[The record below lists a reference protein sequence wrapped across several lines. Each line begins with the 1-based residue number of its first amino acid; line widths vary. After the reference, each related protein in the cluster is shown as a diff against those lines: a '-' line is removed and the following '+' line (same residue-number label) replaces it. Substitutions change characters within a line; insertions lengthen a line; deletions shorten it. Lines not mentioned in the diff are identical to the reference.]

1 MTDTKGISNTPITQQ
16 FSITDGAS
24 PLAKNLKPDIAYH
37 VKNVSNAGSTLQLEI
52 QINGKWERVS
62 LALASPH
69 KNIQLSDGK
78 LAFNHDGSKV
88 TITSNASQSTSALS
102 TSDIFKL
109 LNLFVQPKAQKET
122 FIDKALTLKTNQEV
136 SLVAQLNKNLKN
148 TLSIPSLKANIQLP
162 PNVTNQI
169 NLNTNILI
177 NLQAKNKEVVAK
189 IFLPK
194 SATPALE
201 LKVPNHKIAQWLKA
215 TPIDL
220 MIKSTNTTSTEV
232 KQNNNIT
239 VVNANMPS
247 KTPHWQDAKLISQG
261 DSTKIQPIS
270 HPIGLNLT
278 KSAFTS
284 LLNNNSVTTD
294 TTTIRKDQTKEYIK
308 QNNSKNEPNSLV
320 TQKHASPNI
329 TPSKSDSFIAPL
341 DKIVTA
347 FKAILSPSAKRA
359 EALQVKPSLASPIT
373 GSTHKEAL
381 NVPANKDVKTISNG
395 FSSQIKKPQNTPLTD
410 KLISQPIKPEL
421 LSSEI
426 SKKESPLINK
436 QANETTT
443 KAESVINNKYKDH
456 SHFTPK
462 QLDTATSVK
471 LELIPD
477 SSLKKESSAINKQ
490 TDVSTR
496 KVQIAPLLNNKQI
509 NLKSSEEVYTQQSA
523 TPKNHLISNS
533 NIKSNNILNVKSDPQ
548 VPDLNKLV
556 NQAFSKMINPTNISA
571 DKVRT
576 EILSTVQPN
585 LLNKNEQTNTF
596 NNSLQNLT
604 LSLFASQTIN
614 QQTAE
619 NINITSNQTQKLDQ
633 LLQLI
638 FPGLKT
644 KTNNIIKETNSKA
657 GIALTQELGQIQQAV
672 QQSQQQL
679 IQSQTVNTQTDNL
692 SNTLLQFL
700 LPMQLPEAVKQTEI
714 NLGHYKKSKD
724 NGEQKDVWF
733 IRLNFDFE
741 TLGKLQAHAQLM
753 DKNVDCS
760 FSSINLKL
768 IDKVQPH
775 IKILKQ
781 KLIDHGLTVGKM
793 TIQQGQEISNDF
805 HKAHSIINIKV

>member
-1 MTDTKGISNTPITQQ
+1 MTDTKGISNNPITQQ

-37 VKNVSNAGSTLQLEI
+37 VKNVANTGSTLQLEI
-52 QINGKWERVS
+52 QINGKWEKIS
-62 LALASPH
+62 LALTSPH
-69 KNIQLSDGK
+69 KNIQLSDGT
-78 LAFNHDGSKV
+78 LVFNNDGSKV
-88 TITSNASQSTSALS
+88 TLTSSTSQSSSALS
-102 TSDIFKL
+102 ASDIFKL
-109 LNLFVQPKAQKET
+109 LNLFVQPKSQKET
-122 FIDKALTLKTNQEV
+122 FIDKGVTSKTRQEV
-136 SLVAQLNKNLKN
+136 SLVAQLSKSLKN
-148 TLSIPSLKANIQLP
+148 TLSIPALKASIQLP
-162 PNVTNQI
+162 PNITNQI
-169 NLNTNILI
+169 SFNTNILL
-177 NLQAKNKEVVAK
+177 NLQATNKEVIAK

-201 LKVPNHKIAQWLKA
+201 LKVPNHKISQWLKA
-215 TPIDL
+215 KPINL
-220 MIKSTNTTSTEV
+220 MIKSTSTTSTEV

-247 KTPHWQDAKLISQG
+247 KTSHWQDAKLISQG

-270 HPIGLNLT
+270 HSIGLNLT

-284 LLNNNSVTTD
+284 LLNKNSVNTD
-294 TTTIRKDQTKEYIK
+294 TVTIIKEQTKESIQ
-308 QNNSKNEPNSLV
+308 QNISKNESNSLV
-320 TQKHASPNI
+320 THKLVPPNL
-329 TPSKSDSFIAPL
+329 TPSKSDSFSAPL
-341 DKIVTA
+341 DKIVNS
-347 FKAILSPSAKRA
+347 FKAILSPSSKSN
-359 EALQVKPSLASPIT
+359 EAQQVKPSLASPVA
-373 GSTHKEAL
+373 GSTNKETL
-381 NVPANKDVKTISNG
+381 NAPANKDMDTISKG
-395 FSSQIKKPQNTPLTD
+395 FSTQINKPQNTPITD
-410 KLISQPIKPEL
+410 KLVSQPIKPEL
-421 LSSEI
+421 LPSEI
-426 SKKESPLINK
+426 SKKESPFINK
-436 QANETTT
+436 QTNETTT
-443 KAESVINNKYKDH
+443 KTESVINNKYKGH
-456 SHFTPK
+456 SHYTPK
-462 QLDTATSVK
+462 QFDNAASVK

-477 SSLKKESSAINKQ
+477 SSLKKESSAISKQ
-490 TDVSTR
+490 TDVSAK
-496 KVQIAPLLNNKQI
+496 KVQIEPQLNNKQI
-509 NLKSSEEVYTQQSA
+509 NLNSPKEVYTQQSA
-523 TPKNHLISNS
+523 TPKTPLISNS
-533 NIKSNNILNVKSDPQ
+533 NIKSDNILNVKNDPQ
-548 VPDLNKLV
+548 IPDLNKLV

-576 EILSTVQPN
+576 EILSTIQPN

-604 LSLFASQTIN
+604 LSLFASQSIN
-614 QQTAE
+614 QQTAD
-619 NINITSNQTQKLDQ
+619 NINITSNQTPKLDQ
-633 LLQLI
+633 FLQLI

-644 KTNNIIKETNSKA
+644 KTNSIIKETHSNA

-679 IQSQTVNTQTDNL
+679 IQSQAANTQTDNL

-768 IDKVQPH
+768 IDKAQPH